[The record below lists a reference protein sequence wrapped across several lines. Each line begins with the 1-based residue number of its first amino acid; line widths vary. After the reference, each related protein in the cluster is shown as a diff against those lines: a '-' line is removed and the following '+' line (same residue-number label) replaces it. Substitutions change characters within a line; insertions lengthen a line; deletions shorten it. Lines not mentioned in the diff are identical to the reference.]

1 MECNKRWFEDPD
13 MAILNLFL
21 VHLGNRLGGISTK
34 GDVIPLFIKYV
45 IRKLVILNNLLFLIY
60 RLVRPTVVKS
70 SKL

>member
-1 MECNKRWFEDPD
+1 MECNERWFEDPD

-45 IRKLVILNNLLFLIY
+45 IRKLIILNNLLF
-60 RLVRPTVVKS
+60 
-70 SKL
+70 